1 MQFVI
6 DFNILN
12 LLQEDGRVTIKKISE
27 VLNLST
33 TPIFER
39 IKKLEKGGYNF
50 S

>member
-1 MQFVI
+1 MNNKLDAI

-33 TPIFER
+33 TPILR
-39 IKKLEKGGYNF
+39 GSKN
-50 S
+50 